1 MRWSQRVKEQRE
13 LLAKASG
20 YVKPG
25 GRLVYATCSLLIE
38 ENEAGIAA
46 FLAERP
52 EFTAIAAA
60 EMAARRRAWRNSR
73 SLCFTSMAPE
83 IRVSPAAREAA
94 ATGFMSPC

>member
-1 MRWSQRVKEQRE
+1 VKEQCE

-38 ENEAGIAA
+38 ENEARIAA

-52 EFTAIAAA
+52 EFAAIAAA
-60 EMAARRRAWRNSR
+60 EMAARAG
-73 SLCFTSMAPE
+73 LPE
-83 IRVSPAAREAA
+83 LARFASKHGAGIRLSPA
-94 ATGFMSPC
+94 TSGGDGFYVAVLQRKM